1 MISTLTGRVESVE
14 ASSAVIEVHGVG
26 YEVRMA
32 AADLAALHAGQET
45 HVFTSLTIS
54 QDAVTLFGFLSPAS
68 KRMFLQLQKVS
79 GIGPKVALSLL
90 STLPPDRL
98 AKAVADGDTA
108 ALSKAPGLG
117 KKGAQKII
125 LELAGRID
133 LDQIRP
139 EADGPSESRDP
150 GAKQVIEGLVS
161 LGWRPDRGGGRTSG
175 MRCRVHSH
183 PHQCGGRAA
192 GAQTGIVVAG
202 QRKVIFHD
210 IQHRHAGW
218 TDQHRRL
225 GGLPTHGLRH
235 RNQRRA
241 DQRRGTAAS
250 CP

>member
-90 STLPPDRL
+90 STLPPERL
-98 AKAVADGDTA
+98 ARAVADGDATA
-108 ALSKAPGLG
+108 LAKAPGLG

-125 LELAGRID
+125 LELKGSID
-133 LDQIRP
+133 LSQ
-139 EADGPSESRDP
+139 
-150 GAKQVIEGLVS
+150 IEGASPETHSTEDTGSEQVVEGLMS
-161 LGWRPDRGGGRTSG
+161 LGWRQQDAVHAVQEVCESNHIDIPLGDDDVPRVLRLALASLDRGR
-175 MRCRVHSH
+175 
-183 PHQCGGRAA
+183 
-192 GAQTGIVVAG
+192 
-202 QRKVIFHD
+202 
-210 IQHRHAGW
+210 
-218 TDQHRRL
+218 
-225 GGLPTHGLRH
+225 
-235 RNQRRA
+235 
-241 DQRRGTAAS
+241 
-250 CP
+250 

>member
-1 MISTLTGRVESVE
+1 MIGMLRGHVESVDDV
-14 ASSAVIEVHGVG
+14 SAIIEVGGVG
-26 YEVRMA
+26 YEVRMPS
-32 AADLAALHAGQET
+32 ADLASMHAGQEIK
-45 HVFTSLTIS
+45 VYTSLNVS
-54 QDAVTLFGFLSPAS
+54 QDAITLFGFGTLAS

-150 GAKQVIEGLVS
+150 GARQVIEGLVS
-161 LGWRPDRGGGRTSG
+161 LGWRPQTAEEAVRQACDAASIATPISAEDVPRVLKLALSSLDRGR
-175 MRCRVHSH
+175 
-183 PHQCGGRAA
+183 
-192 GAQTGIVVAG
+192 
-202 QRKVIFHD
+202 
-210 IQHRHAGW
+210 
-218 TDQHRRL
+218 
-225 GGLPTHGLRH
+225 
-235 RNQRRA
+235 
-241 DQRRGTAAS
+241 
-250 CP
+250 

>member
-54 QDAVTLFGFLSPAS
+54 QDAITLFGFLSPAS

-125 LELAGRID
+125 LELAVSEGRIA
-133 LDQIRP
+133 LAQSRP

-150 GAKQVIEGLVS
+150 GARQVIEGLVS
-161 LGWRPDRGGGRTSG
+161 LGWRPQTAEEAVRQACDAASIATPISAEDVPRVLKLALSSLDRGR
-175 MRCRVHSH
+175 
-183 PHQCGGRAA
+183 
-192 GAQTGIVVAG
+192 
-202 QRKVIFHD
+202 
-210 IQHRHAGW
+210 
-218 TDQHRRL
+218 
-225 GGLPTHGLRH
+225 
-235 RNQRRA
+235 
-241 DQRRGTAAS
+241 
-250 CP
+250 

>member
-1 MISTLTGRVESVE
+1 
-14 ASSAVIEVHGVG
+14 
-26 YEVRMA
+26 MA
-32 AADLAALHAGQET
+32 AADLAALHTGQDT
-45 HVFTSLTIS
+45 HVFSSLTIS

-133 LDQIRP
+133 LDQIRT

-150 GAKQVIEGLVS
+150 GARQVIEGLVS
-161 LGWRPDRGGGRTSG
+161 LGWRPQTAEEAVRQACDAASIATPISAEDVPRVLKLALSSLDRGR
-175 MRCRVHSH
+175 
-183 PHQCGGRAA
+183 
-192 GAQTGIVVAG
+192 
-202 QRKVIFHD
+202 
-210 IQHRHAGW
+210 
-218 TDQHRRL
+218 
-225 GGLPTHGLRH
+225 
-235 RNQRRA
+235 
-241 DQRRGTAAS
+241 
-250 CP
+250 

>member
-90 STLPPDRL
+90 STLPPD
-98 AKAVADGDTA
+98 KAVADGDTA

-161 LGWRPDRGGGRTSG
+161 LGWRPQTAEEAVRQACDAASIATPISAEDVPRVLKLALSSLDRGR
-175 MRCRVHSH
+175 
-183 PHQCGGRAA
+183 
-192 GAQTGIVVAG
+192 
-202 QRKVIFHD
+202 
-210 IQHRHAGW
+210 
-218 TDQHRRL
+218 
-225 GGLPTHGLRH
+225 
-235 RNQRRA
+235 
-241 DQRRGTAAS
+241 
-250 CP
+250 